1 MDASP
6 RMTRA
11 AAAAATAATPQP
23 MRDGSDADPNCA
35 LAGKRCSRL
44 CNMCS
49 ATGHGCTPAMG
60 GLRPT
65 MFRIKSSV
73 ALTKMQAADGTAM
86 FSADEIASGKVCV
99 HGRKEAN
106 DLYEA
111 ITDTPAPK
119 KTGLIWC
126 LLVGAMEKVLLH
138 GTDTKSAANIEP
150 ADCGIV
156 HRYLAAP
163 SRALDTKLT

>member
-1 MDASP
+1 
-6 RMTRA
+6 MTRA

-111 ITDTPAPK
+111 IADTPAPK
-119 KTGLIWC
+119 NA
-126 LLVGAMEKVLLH
+126 VGVL
-138 GTDTKSAANIEP
+138 GTTVVKRQTRGAAASGPPE
-150 ADCGIV
+150 
-156 HRYLAAP
+156 LARCPLCARLRGKHM
-163 SRALDTKLT
+163 RANERPGFCTSTALSEGV